1 MNTQR
6 WEVLTLVGNF
16 YENTWSEDGEP
27 LTFDTYAEAESEL
40 TDHLEA
46 CEEAHH
52 FGHLAEVPTRDQFAI
67 APYVERATA

>member
-1 MNTQR
+1 MNAQR

-27 LTFDTYAEAESEL
+27 LTFATYAEAEAEL

-46 CEEAHH
+46 CEEAYQ